1 MTVKVIYLNGC
12 WEYVRGVKSVSAD
25 GGYFLVELE
34 NGSTLEFDRRLKLEI
49 SYY

>member
-1 MTVKVIYLNGC
+1 MIVKVLYLNGC
-12 WEYVRGVKSVSAD
+12 WEYVRRVKSVSTD